1 MLPGMNPRQK
11 EILKAV
17 VELYTESAL
26 PIGSQ
31 VLLDN
36 YNFPVSSATL
46 RNDLSA
52 LEEAGYLYQPHTSA
66 GRIPTTQGYRA
77 YVEEIMGEELLSK
90 KEQQQL
96 QGELLM
102 LKAKQIRMGRSTAK
116 LLSALSGNLAVTG
129 VLDRD
134 EFYDFGMRE
143 LIDNPE
149 FQEIDELCQL
159 VETLDSLDERL
170 EGILGNLPNGETRI
184 YIGEENPIREI
195 SNCSMIIAPFENSE
209 GRGILAIIGPK
220 RMRYAKNKSLLEYVQ
235 RLLSDQKLLVSA
247 VLLVGTNSLIIF

>member
-1 MLPGMNPRQK
+1 MNERQQ

-26 PIGSQ
+26 PVGSQ

-36 YNFPVSSATL
+36 YDFQVSSATL
-46 RNDLSA
+46 RNDLAA
-52 LEEAGYLYQPHTSA
+52 LENAGYLYQPHTSA

-90 KEQQQL
+90 REQQQL
-96 QGELLM
+96 QSELLM
-102 LKAKQIRMGRSTAK
+102 LKAKQARMGRSTAK

-129 VLDRD
+129 ALDRD

-149 FQEIDELCQL
+149 FQEIDDLCRL

-170 EGILGNLPNGETRI
+170 ETILGDLPNGETRI

-195 SNCSMIIAPFENSE
+195 SNCSMIVAPFENSG

-220 RMRYAKNKSLLEYVQ
+220 RMHYAKNKSLLEFVQ

-247 VLLVGTNSLIIF
+247 VLFVGSSHLIIF